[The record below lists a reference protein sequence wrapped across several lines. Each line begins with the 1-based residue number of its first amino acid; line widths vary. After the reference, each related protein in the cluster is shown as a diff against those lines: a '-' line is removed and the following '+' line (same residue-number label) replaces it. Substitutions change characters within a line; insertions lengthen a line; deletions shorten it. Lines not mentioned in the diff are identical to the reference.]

1 MNRFDVVV
9 IGGGI
14 HGVGVAQAVVA
25 AGYSCAVIEQHALA
39 WGTSSRSSKLIHGG
53 LRYLESAQFSVV
65 RECLRER
72 AILLRLAPDL
82 VRLKPFIIPVY
93 RDTSRRPWKIRLG
106 LTGYA
111 LLSGLDRAGSFG
123 SVPRQQWDTLDGLA
137 LSGLQ
142 QVFRYWDAQTD
153 DAMLTR
159 AVMASAQAMGAE
171 LFSPAEFL
179 GADIRTDGC
188 AVRIRQHGHDSTLV
202 AKVVV
207 NAAGPWVNQ
216 VLSKMVPLPPV
227 PRMEL
232 VQGSHLILKVPLSE
246 NIYYLEAPRDK
257 RAVFVMPWQ
266 GNMLLGTTETPYLGD
281 PAKVTVL
288 ADEQAYLIETFVHY
302 FPQYRAA
309 PAEILSSFAGL
320 RVLPAADSA
329 AFGRS
334 RETLLIPDRE
344 INPRLVSIYGGKL
357 TAYRATAQRVLAR
370 ILPALPQ
377 RKGLADT
384 TELPLSPV

>member
-1 MNRFDVVV
+1 MSHIDVVV

-14 HGVGVAQAVVA
+14 HGVGVAQAVAA
-25 AGYSCAVIEQHALA
+25 AGHSCAVIEQHSLA

-72 AILLRLAPDL
+72 AILLRIAPDL

-111 LLSGLDRAGSFG
+111 LLTGLDRSGRFS
-123 SVPRQQWDTLDGLA
+123 SVSRRRWDLLDGLE

-153 DAMLTR
+153 DALLTR

-179 GADIRTDGC
+179 GADVRTDGC
-188 AVRIRQHGHDSTLV
+188 TVRIRQDGQESTL
-202 AKVVV
+202 AARVVV
-207 NAAGPWVNQ
+207 NAAGPWVSQ
-216 VLSKMVPLPPV
+216 VLSKIVPFQPAPA
-227 PRMEL
+227 MDL
-232 VQGSHLILKVPLSE
+232 VQGSHLILKVPLSDT
-246 NIYYLEAPRDK
+246 IYYLEAPRDK

-266 GNMLLGTTETPYLGD
+266 GNMLLGTTETPYRGD
-281 PAKVTVL
+281 PAKVAVL
-288 ADEQAYLIETFVHY
+288 ADEQAYLLETFAHY

-309 PAEILSSFAGL
+309 PAEILSSFSGL
-320 RVLPAADSA
+320 RVLPATNGT

-344 INPRLVSIYGGKL
+344 SNPRLVSIYGGKL
-357 TAYRATAQRVLAR
+357 TAYRATAQRVLTR
-370 ILPALPQ
+370 ILPVLPQ
-377 RKGLADT
+377 RRRLADT
-384 TELPLSPV
+384 AELSLSPA